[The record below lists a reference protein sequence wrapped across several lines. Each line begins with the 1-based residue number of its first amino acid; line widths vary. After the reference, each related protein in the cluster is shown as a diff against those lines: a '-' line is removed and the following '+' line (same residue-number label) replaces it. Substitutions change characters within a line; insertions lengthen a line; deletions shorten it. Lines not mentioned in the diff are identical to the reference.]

1 MEFDIGLGCRFRQ
14 NLNRTSLVLLT
25 FGCLHTKR
33 LGTTVRTL
41 MICAYLRQYSHC
53 EYHFIKTSVCTT
65 FKMGVAKKEKSRK
78 ERQGKTGD
86 SMSNVKTKGENFYR
100 YSFKLA
106 LL

>member
-1 MEFDIGLGCRFRQ
+1 MKFDFEVGCRLSKILHQ
-14 NLNRTSLVLLT
+14 NINWYVGLVV
-25 FGCLHTKR
+25 FGFLHTKK
-33 LGTTVRTL
+33 LSALMRTL
-41 MICAYLRQYSHC
+41 NIFYAQQHILLIQ
-53 EYHFIKTSVCTT
+53 TSVCTT

-100 YSFKLA
+100 YNFKLA